1 MSGQSSQSRTSEVGT
16 RLLSRRD
23 ALQMGMMAAGVL
35 VGSLVPRVSR
45 SAQLTGAAQVR
56 PEAGEFGI
64 TAWVRVTTDNVVTLV
79 LSQAEIGQGISTTMP
94 AILAEELGADW
105 GTVRLETAPFA
116 AAYAN
121 PRNHWMFTGNSES
134 IESFYDHMR
143 QMGAAGRE
151 MIVAAAA
158 ARLGVPA
165 SECRTERSRVIHVG
179 SQRHVT
185 FGEVAEQASQL
196 PIPEKPT
203 LRPLAERG
211 LEGRSL
217 PRVDAPAKVDGS
229 AIFGID
235 FHRPGMLIAAVRVSP
250 RIGGRLKAADRNAA
264 GSSPGFRAA
273 VEIPGGIAVVAD
285 TYWHAKIA
293 LLSLAPV
300 FEGGEEVSSESY
312 REDLRRRLD
321 TGPFSTPVAEGD
333 ALGIIGESP
342 AQFAADYESPF
353 LAHAT
358 MEPQNCIATVTDEH
372 CEIWAPTQGQ
382 QLAVVALQKALGLR
396 EDQIAV
402 NRTPYIGGGFGRR
415 LLPDFIVQAAL
426 ISRAVASTVK
436 VIWDREEDLAQDSYR
451 PSTGTRIHAA
461 IAGDGYP
468 TAVAIRLVSPTILL
482 PVYPGAAG
490 LVASKKF
497 DPSCLEG
504 FMESRYAIGPR
515 RVDFHLLD
523 TPIRTS
529 MLRTTGYGPNVF
541 ALESFIDEL
550 AHRASM
556 DPWHYR
562 RRLLRND
569 ARALKV
575 LDAAAA
581 LGNWGRPLAAGSGRG
596 IAFADCFGAL
606 LAMVIEVS
614 VVGSDVHVRS
624 VSAAV
629 DAGRILD
636 PGISASNIEGG
647 IIFGLAGCLSEIT
660 FKAGAAEQTNF
671 NTYLMPTLAT
681 APDIRV
687 EFITSGE
694 KLGGTGE
701 VSAVTVGASLAN
713 ALFSAT
719 GKRIRELPIG
729 RHGFGLV

>member
-1 MSGQSSQSRTSEVGT
+1 MSGQSSQSRNEGSGNS
-16 RLLSRRD
+16 LLSRRD
-23 ALQMGMMAAGVL
+23 AIRMGLMATGVL
-35 VGSLVPRVSR
+35 VGSFLPRVSR
-45 SAQLTGAAQVR
+45 SARLTGAAGVQ
-56 PEAGEFGI
+56 PSAGEFGI
-64 TAWVRVTTDNVVTLV
+64 TAWVRVTTDNVITLV

-143 QMGAAGRE
+143 HMGAAARE
-151 MIVAAAA
+151 MMITAAA

-165 SECRTERSRVIHVG
+165 EECRTEHSRVIHVA
-179 SQRHVT
+179 SHRHVT
-185 FGEVAEQASQL
+185 FGEVAEQASHL
-196 PIPEKPT
+196 PIPDKPS
-203 LRPLAERG
+203 LRPLAERV

-229 AIFGID
+229 ATFGID
-235 FHRPGMLIAAVRVSP
+235 FQRPGMLFAAVRTSP
-250 RIGGRLKAADRNAA
+250 RIGGRLKTADRGAA
-264 GSSPGFRAA
+264 STSPGFRAA

-285 TYWHAKIA
+285 TYWHAKSA
-293 LLSLAPV
+293 LLALAPE
-300 FEGGEEVSSESY
+300 FEGGAEVSSESY
-312 REDLRRRLD
+312 REELRRRLD
-321 TGPFSTPVAEGD
+321 AGPFATPVAEGD
-333 ALGIIGESP
+333 ALTVIGESTT
-342 AQFAADYESPF
+342 QFAADYESPF

-358 MEPQNCIATVTDEH
+358 MEPQNCIATVTEDR

-396 EDQIAV
+396 EDQISV

-415 LLPDFIVQAAL
+415 LLPDFIVQAAQ
-426 ISRAVASTVK
+426 ISKAVGTTVK

-451 PSTGTRIHAA
+451 PSTGTRIQAA
-461 IAGDGYP
+461 IGGDGYP

-482 PVYPGAAG
+482 PVYPAVAG
-490 LVASKKF
+490 LIASKKF

-504 FMESRYAIGPR
+504 FMETRYATGSR

-550 AHRASM
+550 AHRASI
-556 DPWHYR
+556 DPWRYR
-562 RRLLRND
+562 RQLLKND
-569 ARALKV
+569 DRALKV

-581 LGNWGRPLAAGSGRG
+581 LGNWERPLAAGCGRG
-596 IAFADCFGAL
+596 IAFAACFGAL
-606 LAMVIEVS
+606 LSMVTEVS
-614 VVGSDVHVRS
+614 VVGSEVHVRS

-671 NTYLMPTLAT
+671 NTYLMPTLAM

-713 ALFSAT
+713 ALFAAT
-719 GKRIRELPIG
+719 GRRIRELPIG
-729 RHGFGLV
+729 RLGFSLV